1 MDDPI
6 PAGFITLPEALQRIA
21 TYVSDAHLES
31 AKIDFLK
38 RLQAVAA
45 IQPDEEQTASATNEP
60 PSPEAANSSRYR
72 SPSEEA
78 SRHWRKQNFAVGKIH
93 QALQAGAIS
102 AMVRAPESGSLF
114 RLTQNDWHFEPFWE
128 QIIRGGVIPLHAS
141 RGLECHRERT
151 LLIETT
157 RFEQWLAI
165 EANAWPEASGLD
177 LTRQWLIREMTA
189 SPNDKKK
196 NKAQWYEAAK
206 ARFRISGREFDV
218 AWSAALAETG
228 ANWGRPGAPHKSS
241 R

>member
-31 AKIDFLK
+31 AKIDFQD
-38 RLQAVAA
+38 RVRSVAA
-45 IQPDEEQTASATNEP
+45 IRQDELQTASTNNEP
-60 PSPEAANSSRYR
+60 QRQESSNFR
-72 SPSEEA
+72 SPSEQA
-78 SRHWRKQNFAVGKIH
+78 LRQWNKQHFAVGKLRV
-93 QALQAGAIS
+93 ALQAGAIS
-102 AMVRAPESGSLF
+102 AMVRAPETGSLF

-177 LTRQWLIREMTA
+177 LARQWLIREMTA

>member
-6 PAGFITLPEALQRIA
+6 PAGFITLPEAVQRIA
-21 TYVSDAHLES
+21 TYVSDAHLER
-31 AKIDFLK
+31 AKSDFRD
-38 RLQAVAA
+38 RLQALAA
-45 IQPDEEQTASATNEP
+45 IQTASATSEA
-60 PSPEAANSSRYR
+60 PSAERANSSCVRIGAEELWRYSSKR
-72 SPSEEA
+72 D
-78 SRHWRKQNFAVGKIH
+78 FALGKIY

-151 LLIETT
+151 VLIETT
-157 RFEQWLAI
+157 RFEEWLAI

-177 LTRQWLIREMTA
+177 LARQWLIREMTA

-196 NKAQWYEAAK
+196 NKAQWFEVAK
-206 ARFRISGREFDV
+206 ARFRLSGREFAV
-218 AWSAALAETG
+218 AWSDALAVTG

-241 R
+241 Q